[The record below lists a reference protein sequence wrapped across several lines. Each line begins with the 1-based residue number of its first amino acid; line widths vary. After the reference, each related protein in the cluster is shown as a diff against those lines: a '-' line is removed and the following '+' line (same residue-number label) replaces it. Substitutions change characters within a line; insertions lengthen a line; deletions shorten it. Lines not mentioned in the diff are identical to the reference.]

1 MKAIIT
7 RCKKT
12 RQALS
17 GAIFLGRKEVLPFGA
32 KIYEGSV
39 LSHRQFKN
47 DNFKH
52 YAYGLYL
59 SETLEEY
66 KQRQYKTHK
75 DVFFQEVISNG

>member
-12 RQALS
+12 RKALS
-17 GAIFLGRKEVLPFGA
+17 GAIFVGRQEVIPFGA

-39 LSHRQFKN
+39 LAHSHFKN
-47 DNFKH
+47 DNLKH
-52 YAYGLYL
+52 YVYGIYR

-66 KQRQYKTHK
+66 KQRQYQAYK